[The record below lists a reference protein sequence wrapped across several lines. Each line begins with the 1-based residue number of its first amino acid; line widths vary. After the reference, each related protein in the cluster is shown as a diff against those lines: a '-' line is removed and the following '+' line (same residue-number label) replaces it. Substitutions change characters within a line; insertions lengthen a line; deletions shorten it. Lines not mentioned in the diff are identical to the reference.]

1 MRALW
6 NNKNYLKLWFGQSV
20 SIIGDQLHFIALM
33 VLIQETFG
41 NIIITGSIL
50 MVSALPKV
58 LFSPFAGVLIDR
70 WSLKRTMV
78 ISDLLRMVLV
88 LLIPFMFYYLEL
100 TNMTLVLV
108 ITFLISTVSVFF
120 YPAKSASIPTLV
132 EKENLLK
139 ANSLSGTTQM
149 VLALFG
155 LLGGAL
161 LVAIIGTTTAFIID
175 SITFL
180 ISAIFIALIKFPQKD
195 KSAKKES
202 LSTKVYLKELKQ
214 GANYIVNNQILR
226 FMLSF
231 FAAIM
236 LLGGALNVLLF
247 AYVEEVLKQDASY
260 IGYLMSANMVGM
272 IIGIALIPKITKR
285 YPKEKLLVWSTL
297 IFAIAISS
305 LAFTTNEA
313 IVLSLMVV
321 QGLGNGILNIVASTM
336 FQEYIDEN
344 MRGRVFSV
352 IDATVNSAAM
362 LSMLPAA
369 WLAQTF
375 GVTNVVL
382 TIAVLIF
389 IIFVIS
395 LKKVNIIYNNI
406 NSEKELLSES
416 AS

>member
-1 MRALW
+1 
-6 NNKNYLKLWFGQSV
+6 
-20 SIIGDQLHFIALM
+20 
-33 VLIQETFG
+33 
-41 NIIITGSIL
+41 
-50 MVSALPKV
+50 
-58 LFSPFAGVLIDR
+58 
-70 WSLKRTMV
+70 
-78 ISDLLRMVLV
+78 
-88 LLIPFMFYYLEL
+88 
-100 TNMTLVLV
+100 MTLVLV